1 MNKKIELI
9 IIRLESENAQAKKL
23 LSFLKDKLTEK
34 QVNTLLDTI
43 NTNSELI
50 ERLKKE
56 L

>member
-9 IIRLESENAQAKKL
+9 IIRLENENVQAKQL

-43 NTNSELI
+43 NVNSELI
-50 ERLKKE
+50 EKLKKE